1 MKYNET
7 KDSLY
12 LTYSDKNNLYGLA
25 LYQNFLV
32 KSTNITE
39 IFFKNYNKNK
49 NVRYILK
56 GGINYLKQLGI
67 SRNKLSFLTEQMK
80 SNNKEKIFAT

>member
-1 MKYNET
+1 MKHNET

-25 LYQNFLV
+25 LYQNFLI
-32 KSTNITE
+32 KSTNVTE

-56 GGINYLKQLGI
+56 GDINYLKQLGI

-80 SNNKEKIFAT
+80 SNNKEIIFAT

>member
-1 MKYNET
+1 MKHNET

-25 LYQNFLV
+25 LYQNFLI

-56 GGINYLKQLGI
+56 GDINYLKQLGI

-80 SNNKEKIFAT
+80 SNNKEIIFAT